1 MSELTAYFNM
11 LDRVSRTVDTLP
23 RRAAMEAV
31 NFTKD
36 RFKQQNWV
44 DTTTK
49 PWKKRK
55 PVRGESKRS
64 SQRSTLVRSGRL
76 RRSPRTIH
84 ADNNSA
90 AIGTD
95 VEYAQVHNDGFRGRV
110 NQRVRSH
117 MRNGK
122 KVKRF
127 TRTINLNIPERKYI
141 GESVVQTAR
150 IQRMMTAEIT
160 RAIKD

>member
-1 MSELTAYFNM
+1 MSELTEYFNI

-23 RRAAMEAV
+23 RRAATVAV
-31 NFTKD
+31 NFSKD

-64 SQRSTLVRSGRL
+64 SQRATLVRSGRL
-76 RRSPRTIH
+76 RRSIRTIE
-84 ADNNSA
+84 ANPDFA
-90 AIGTD
+90 KVGTD

-110 NQRVRSH
+110 SQRVRSH
-117 MRNGK
+117 NRNGK
-122 KVKRF
+122 KVKSF
-127 TRTINLNIPERKYI
+127 KRTLNQNIPQRQFLGTSAILDKRIERRC
-141 GESVVQTAR
+141 TL
-150 IQRMMTAEIT
+150 EIN
-160 RAIKD
+160 RAIRG